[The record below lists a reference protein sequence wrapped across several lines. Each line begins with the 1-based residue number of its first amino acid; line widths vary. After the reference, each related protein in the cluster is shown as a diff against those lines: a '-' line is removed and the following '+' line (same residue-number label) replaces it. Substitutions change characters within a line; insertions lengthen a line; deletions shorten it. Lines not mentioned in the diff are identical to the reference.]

1 MKDVLCGGCGHPK
14 NTHFKTGACAHGYQD
29 WIKMAKESQL
39 NGKEVDDDWCDCK
52 DFVKK
57 ETVKCPKGHSDTYFH
72 ENILMCDVCEDGYE
86 VEIVEKEMT

>member
-14 NTHFKTGACAHGYQD
+14 NTHFKTGACAYGYQD

-57 ETVKCPKGHSDTYFH
+57 ETVPRFIDDSHIIGVH
-72 ENILMCDVCEDGYE
+72 IG
-86 VEIVEKEMT
+86 